1 MKLLS
6 MLDEAN
12 ILTEGI
18 LPPLTFPY
26 CSDDTEANKVTFCGV
41 ASLYVQ

>member
-12 ILTEGI
+12 ILTEGFF
-18 LPPLTFPY
+18 PPSTFFY
-26 CSDDTEANKVTFCGV
+26 CSEDIEANKVTFCGV